1 MKIEILQYY
10 EIDKSE
16 LRNKKTLGTM
26 HIKLPDTGIELLG
39 IIVSKINK
47 GYFFSIPFKR
57 CGDKDQKNLV
67 QYPCFVFSD
76 EKKQKDFIDSLKIV
90 GTAYMNK
97 ITETLLE
104 MRSDRN
110 TL

>member
-16 LRNKKTLGTM
+16 LRNKNTLGTLR
-26 HIKLPDTGIELLG
+26 IKMPEFGIELLG
-39 IIVSKINK
+39 IIVSKTNK
-47 GYFFSIPFKR
+47 GYFFNIPFKR
-57 CGDKDQKNLV
+57 TGDKEGKSLV

-76 EKKQKDFIDSLKIV
+76 EKMQKDFIESLKIV
-90 GTAYMNK
+90 GTAYMTK